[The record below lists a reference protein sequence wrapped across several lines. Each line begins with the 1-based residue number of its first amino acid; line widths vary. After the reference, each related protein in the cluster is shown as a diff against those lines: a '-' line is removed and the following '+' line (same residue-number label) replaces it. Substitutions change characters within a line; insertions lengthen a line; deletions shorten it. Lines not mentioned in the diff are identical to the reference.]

1 MHCKD
6 HLGVRVGGMRVFDR
20 RQSTARNAHVSVRDD
35 IALGDRGDIGHGS
48 GRNQG
53 TFKMQN
59 WQNLVID

>member
-1 MHCKD
+1 M
-6 HLGVRVGGMRVFDR
+6 FDR
-20 RQSTARNAHVSVRDD
+20 RQSAARNAHVSVRDD

-59 WQNLVID
+59 RQNLVIECKDESWLDHRIMCV